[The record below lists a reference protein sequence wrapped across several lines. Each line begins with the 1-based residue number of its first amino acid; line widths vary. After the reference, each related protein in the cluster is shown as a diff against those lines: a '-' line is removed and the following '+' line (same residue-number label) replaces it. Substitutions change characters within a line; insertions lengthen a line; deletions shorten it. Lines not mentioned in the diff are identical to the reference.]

1 MVKDNQW
8 EELASN
14 LVGRGLCAVVHESAL
29 YHVGNG
35 VLLNGLFSV
44 RKDEVKNGVP
54 ATCLKMKLKPWNSI
68 SRSLTGDI
76 GTLPMVSQMEALR
89 IHDNEVLVTSS
100 EDLR

>member
-1 MVKDNQW
+1 M
-8 EELASN
+8 
-14 LVGRGLCAVVHESAL
+14 
-29 YHVGNG
+29 
-35 VLLNGLFSV
+35 
-44 RKDEVKNGVP
+44 KNGVP

-89 IHDNEVLVTSS
+89 IHDYEVLMTSS